1 MVTMTNRFFKYSIPI
16 LLSINLAC
24 GSKPTKPDEPEPQE
38 EITTVNVDNDIGA
51 RIETR
56 NFIVNIP
63 ANSLED
69 DAEVE
74 IRSSDENISIASN
87 VTNKTALLGLRTTAS
102 IEDSLYLEFKPKNE
116 RFSNSDLVISRSEGR
131 FQIHDFTIDSTLV
144 IPYMPNNEQRKN
156 LSNVDFWVN
165 NVNEPS
171 PTLEIYGDPS
181 SGARYALILHGL
193 GSNSRTFNDPND
205 PQPTLFNFLFNKYH
219 GNIASFT
226 YPTSDLPENNARALE
241 DLLNNNQLDN
251 IDSYGHSM
259 GGVVG
264 RLAIR
269 MNPERYNDF
278 YQFGAP
284 NNGVYSIDLINNVVE
299 YLINNE
305 NPENLQI
312 FNPYTSLGAQSLVRG
327 SDLFSRLNTPL
338 ITTRFVRYYIILGN
352 YNGIF
357 SALIPGDDYNLVGDD
372 SSNPLHNN
380 FPEFERTLSTITNI
394 YNGVNHWQLI
404 ENRNNIFNDIN
415 AHIES
420 TDGFLVNSWNFGFNF
435 NGIAFRENLVELL
448 AYNGILFSD
457 VDLNGELPPH
467 RPIQVFNH
475 HRALSYDGQ
484 NLWVAACG
492 SRGLDYLVKLNH
504 ETLLTVDSGIAPD
517 SEDISNGRCTQ
528 IKGIAFKD
536 NELWCVS
543 DHTDRLYKLN
553 KNDFSEIGRLD
564 LDINFVGPL
573 ALSPNYAYVMDDHNE
588 PQKDKII
595 RLDMNNGRHIKE
607 FDSQSS
613 TIGGMTYQNGYLY
626 LCDISLGLVYQI
638 SINE

>member
-1 MVTMTNRFFKYSIPI
+1 MVTMNRRILRYS
-16 LLSINLAC
+16 LSFLAGIALAC
-24 GSKPTKPDEPEPQE
+24 GSKSTNPEDQVNQE
-38 EITTVNVDNDIGA
+38 EQTTVHVEAEHGA

-63 ANSLED
+63 ANSLEE
-69 DAEVE
+69 DADVE
-74 IRSSDENISIASN
+74 IRSSNEEIN
-87 VTNKTALLGLRTTAS
+87 VARNLSNKTALLNLRTSAS
-102 IEDSLYLEFKPKNE
+102 IEDSLYLEFKPKDE
-116 RFSNSDLVISRSEGR
+116 SFSSSDLVISRNDSK
-131 FQIHDFTIDSTLV
+131 FQIHDFMIDSTLV
-144 IPYMPNNEQRKN
+144 VPFKPENGQNKN
-156 LSNVDFWVN
+156 GLNTSFWVN
-165 NVNEPS
+165 EVIEPS
-171 PTLEIYGDPS
+171 PTLEIYGDPR
-181 SGARYALILHGL
+181 SGVRYALLIHGL
-193 GSNSRTFNDPND
+193 GSNSRTFKDPND
-205 PQPTLFNFLFNKYH
+205 PQPNLFDYLFTKYN
-219 GNIASFT
+219 GNIVSFT
-226 YPTSDLPENNARALE
+226 YPTSYLPENNARALE

-264 RLAIR
+264 RVAIR

-305 NPENLQI
+305 NQENLQI

-357 SALIPGDDYNLVGDD
+357 SALIPGDDDNLVGDE

-607 FDSQSS
+607 FDSPSS